1 MKKHLVMVLLRSGDK
16 EVRTEVVTTDDNVWT
31 MRAKMRTQ
39 IEREIQYGS
48 LRSIRDLDW
57 YIDSVEL

>member
-1 MKKHLVMVLLRSGDK
+1 MKKHLVMVLLRSNNK
-16 EVRTEVVTTDDNVWT
+16 EVRTMEIETSECLFE
-31 MRAKMRTQ
+31 MRARVRKQ
-39 IEREIQYGS
+39 IETEIQYGS

>member
-1 MKKHLVMVLLRSGDK
+1 MKTHLVMVLLRSGNK
-16 EVRTEVVTTDDNVWT
+16 EVRTQEITTDDDVWT
-31 MRAKMRTQ
+31 MRAKVRKQ
-39 IEREIQYGS
+39 VEQEIQYGS

>member
-16 EVRTEVVTTDDNVWT
+16 EVRTEVVTTDDGIWT
-31 MRAKMRTQ
+31 MRAKMYKQ